1 MNGAAPRAPNRHHWW
16 VLASLLSGIA
26 LGTWIEGVGGP
37 MVRAIVPA
45 VESIGTLW
53 LNALR
58 MTVGPL
64 VFAMLVSAIASVA
77 DAMATGRLAT
87 RAIGWFAVLLL
98 LAGTLAVLL
107 SQGLLLLWPL
117 DREVA
122 DAFVSGTAQGAQVA
136 PVAMDWSRFMHAL
149 LPPNIVAAAADNAI
163 LALVIFATLFGFAAT
178 RLPPAQRSALTGF
191 FGAMAEAMVVI
202 VHWVLLVAPAGVF
215 ALALGVGRQAGLH
228 AAGLLLQYVIFVTL
242 VIVLATLLVYAV
254 VAWRG
259 SVSLRRF
266 AVEVAPVQ
274 AVAAS
279 TQSSLATLPVMIECA
294 RERLGVNPRI
304 VHLVLPLAVAVFRY
318 TSPLGNLGVC
328 FFVAALY
335 GVELSALQMAV
346 AVLLAFAV
354 SVGSVGL
361 PGQVSFIAS
370 VAPICLALG
379 LPTEVLGILVAVEIV
394 PDIFRTIG
402 NVTADLAV
410 TTLVDESD
418 SRQSAQAP
426 ANQPSIDG
434 SKDWQT

>member
-1 MNGAAPRAPNRHHWW
+1 MNGAAPRAPHRHHWW

-26 LGTWIEGVGGP
+26 LGTWVEARGGP
-37 MVRAIVPA
+37 GIQAVTPAI
-45 VESIGTLW
+45 ESVGTLW

-64 VFAMLVSAIASVA
+64 VFAMLVSAIAGVA

-87 RAIGWFAVLLL
+87 RAISWCAALLL
-98 LAGTLAVLL
+98 LAGTLAVLFA
-107 SQGLLLLWPL
+107 QGLLWLWPL
-117 DREVA
+117 DRAVA
-122 DAFVSGTAQGAQVA
+122 DAFVSGTAPGAAVA
-136 PVAMDWSRFMHAL
+136 PVAANWSQFMHAL

-178 RLPPAQRSALTGF
+178 RLPAAQRSALTGF

-202 VHWVLLVAPAGVF
+202 VHWVLLVAPLGVF

-228 AAGLLLQYVIFVTL
+228 AAGLLLQYVTFVSL
-242 VIVLATLLVYAV
+242 VIVAATLLVYAV

-259 SVSLRRF
+259 SLPLRRF

-279 TQSSLATLPVMIECA
+279 TQSSLATLPAMIDCA
-294 RERLGVNPRI
+294 RERLGVTPR
-304 VHLVLPLAVAVFRY
+304 VAHLVLPLAVAVFRY
-318 TSPLGNLGVC
+318 TSPLGNLAAC
-328 FFVAALY
+328 FFVAAMY
-335 GVELSALQMAV
+335 GVELSVLQMAS
-346 AVLLAFAV
+346 AVLVAFAV

-370 VAPICLALG
+370 VAPICFALG

-410 TTLVDESD
+410 TTVVDD
-418 SRQSAQAP
+418 RTVA
-426 ANQPSIDG
+426 G
-434 SKDWQT
+434 